1 MFTQKRSIILM
12 SVMKYKVKV
21 IETLSRIV
29 EVEASNS
36 DEAWD
41 KVEAQWKS
49 SEIVL
54 DGDDYEGH
62 EIYVV
67 HGNEDK

>member
-1 MFTQKRSIILM
+1 MT
-12 SVMKYKVKV
+12 YKVKI

-29 EVEASNS
+29 EVEANSS

-41 KVEAQWKS
+41 KVEAQWKA

-54 DGDDYEGH
+54 DSGDFEGH

-67 HGNEDK
+67 HGNENQ

>member
-1 MFTQKRSIILM
+1 
-12 SVMKYKVKV
+12 MKKFEVKI

-29 EVEASNS
+29 EVEAENS

-41 KVEAQWKS
+41 KVESQYKH

-54 DGDDYEGH
+54 DDSDFDGY

-67 HGNEDK
+67 NELGDADKDK

>member
-1 MFTQKRSIILM
+1 
-12 SVMKYKVKV
+12 MKYQVKI

-29 EVEASNS
+29 EVEAQSK

-41 KVEAQWKS
+41 KVESQYRH

-54 DGDDYEGH
+54 DESDFDGYEIFNCG
-62 EIYVV
+62 EVKDE
-67 HGNEDK
+67 N